1 MSAICRKQSATLG
14 GVGRPGP
21 AGAGPNSIVFFEENG
36 HYVEK
41 KFLD

>member
-1 MSAICRKQSATLG
+1 MSAIGRKQSATLG
-14 GVGRPGP
+14 GVGRPRV
-21 AGAGPNSIVFFEENG
+21 GPNSIVFFEENG